1 MKLRGQRILLILP
14 QPPDLKVIIDEK
26 LKEEIAQE
34 YYAKSDKLEVFMV
47 GELVE
52 DIKKGDI
59 VYVPVK
65 DIQQGS
71 LVEIEGQKYVMLNVL
86 SVAIVWNNE
95 PIYDP
100 KVTDKA

>member
-1 MKLRGQRILLILP
+1 M
-14 QPPDLKVIIDEK
+14 
-26 LKEEIAQE
+26 KEEIAQE

-71 LVEIEGQKYVMLNVL
+71 LVEIEGQKYVMLNIL
-86 SVAIVWNNE
+86 SVAIIWDNAPNYN
-95 PIYDP
+95 PD
-100 KVTDKA
+100 TTNKA